1 MKADEKKENVTNSL
15 RLWLEHVTERLK
27 GRALY
32 TVVGS
37 IVLVVA
43 VIFVVWYWTSSRVT
57 AKSARLLEFTQ
68 ADTEK
73 KLTEIIS
80 ADNHQ
85 NKPTA
90 VWAKLE
96 KARIVLYREGID
108 RLGSLRKEDHI
119 AAVDK
124 VEEGRK
130 LYSELLNELKDE
142 ALKQEAYWSI
152 ARSEEVLS
160 ATPKADKATEYRGS
174 LDKAID
180 NYLKASQIDAGSEA
194 SKSYAAKAK
203 SLQENKGAIETFYR
217 KLEEL
222 GFTAPL
228 LPEGHPPV
236 PKFRPPFGP

>member
-15 RLWLEHVTERLK
+15 RVWLEHVTERLK

-37 IVLVVA
+37 IVLVA
-43 VIFVVWYWTSSRVT
+43 AAIFVVWYWTSSRAT
-57 AKSARLLEFTQ
+57 AKSARLLEFSQ
-68 ADTEK
+68 ADTDEK
-73 KLTEIIS
+73 LKQIIS
-80 ADNHQ
+80 SDNHQ

-96 KARIVLYREGID
+96 RARIVLYREGID
-108 RLGSLRKEDHI
+108 KLGSQRKEDHT

-124 VEEGRK
+124 IEEGRK

-180 NYLKASQIDAGSEA
+180 NYRKASQIEPASEA
-194 SKSYAAKAK
+194 SKAYKAKADN
-203 SLQENKGAIETFYR
+203 LQANKGEIEAFYR

-236 PKFRPPFGP
+236 PKFRPQVGP